1 MIGVVG
7 FEIGSEFFVQNLC
20 TLIGAESLWVS
31 TEVRDKAFV
40 TEDEVI
46 FGVHKFNMLGS
57 GEADNEDGEVFG
69 TGDTSGAYFAG

>member
-1 MIGVVG
+1 MP
-7 FEIGSEFFVQNLC
+7 
-20 TLIGAESLWVS
+20 

-57 GEADNEDGEVFG
+57 GEAVNEDGKVFDA
-69 TGDTSGAYFAG
+69 GDASCAYFAG